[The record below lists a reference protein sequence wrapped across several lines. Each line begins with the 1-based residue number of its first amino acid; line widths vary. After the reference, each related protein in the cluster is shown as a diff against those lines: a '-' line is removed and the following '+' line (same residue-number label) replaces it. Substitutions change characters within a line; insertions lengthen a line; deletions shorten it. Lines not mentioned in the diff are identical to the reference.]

1 MTMQHILA
9 LTLQASI
16 ALTVLGLGL
25 TASWRDASYL
35 FRQPRLLLRSM
46 LSMSIVMPLVAVA
59 MAKLFTLP
67 IEIGVALVALSI
79 APVPPVLFKRA
90 TRGRRPSRLRGG
102 PAGGHGAAVD
112 RAGPAVGGAPERGIF
127 HFRAGARRRWW
138 RRSSS
143 PPCWRRLP
151 SDCSSANGFR
161 PLSRSRAHII
171 ALGTVLLLVAAGVVL
186 WSLWPVT
193 RTFFGNGLVLILAVF
208 ALLGL
213 CVGHLLGGPVPGD
226 RTTLAMATSARHPA
240 VAWRS
245 PVAPEASKQSVLA
258 VILLY
263 VIMCCDRGLSRTR
276 NGAHAVRPRRD
287 ACRGS
292 HD

>member
-25 TASWRDASYL
+25 TESWRDASCL
-35 FRQPRLLLRSM
+35 FRQPRLLLRSI

-79 APVPPVLFKRA
+79 APVPPVLFKRELGGG
-90 TRGRRPSRLRGG
+90 GRRAYVVGLLVAMGLLSIVLVPLSVALLN
-102 PAGGHGAAVD
+102 AVFSTS
-112 RAGPAVGGAPERGIF
+112 ALVLPTVVAKIILTSVLAPLAVGLLIRQWFPAAERV
-127 HFRAGARRRWW
+127 
-138 RRSSS
+138 S
-143 PPCWRRLP
+143 
-151 SDCSSANGFR
+151 
-161 PLSRSRAHII
+161 AHII
-171 ALGTVLLLVAAGVVL
+171 ALGTVLLLAAAGVVL

-193 RTFFGNGLVLILAVF
+193 RTFLGNGLVLILVVF

-240 VAWRS
+240 VA
-245 PVAPEASKQSVLA
+245 VAIASGTQASKQSVLA

-263 VIMCCDRGLSRTR
+263 VIVAAIVGFPYQKWRARS
-276 NGAHAVRPRRD
+276 ASSP
-287 ACRGS
+287 
-292 HD
+292 